1 MQKDADSIEL
11 EIWHQKPRT
20 SSRQCLTSP
29 FRPICAE
36 KMDRLICFQW
46 RRNCAG
52 KIRQTDSK
60 SKWLH
65 RKIWR
70 CIIEAQ
76 QCVCILSRNLP
87 GMNFSLS
94 YLHPSVPGGFGWH
107 LMALHKKSIWCSY
120 QNRNRPL
127 EIERLQGWKVTW
139 QCGRDREVAIAD
151 VRWCQ
156 GYSQINLQDMI
167 TFKFQSCSENQE
179 PGIYLWDP
187 ELLYWTA
194 MTWDDY

>member
-1 MQKDADSIEL
+1 
-11 EIWHQKPRT
+11 
-20 SSRQCLTSP
+20 
-29 FRPICAE
+29 
-36 KMDRLICFQW
+36 MDRLIW

-151 VRWCQ
+151 VRCQ